1 MLRRSEPQPV
11 TFPTLPQRL
20 QDKKPKGW
28 AGPVETLQASAGL
41 TASRFPS
48 KLQDRGGGERRS
60 SRLRASRCDPGG
72 KALGVRHFGCLCRSV
87 QLPREPPTETRWGEE
102 AAAVLSEKGSGLA
115 PAVQDR
121 SLGPSP
127 HVCARGTCGA
137 CGSVLGLG
145 GVSGRSHGR
154 DGQHSPSHLRGG
166 RE

>member
-11 TFPTLPQRL
+11 SFPTLPQRL

-41 TASRFPS
+41 MASRFPS

-87 QLPREPPTETRWGEE
+87 QLPREPPTETRWGGE
-102 AAAVLSEKGSGLA
+102 AAAVLSEKGKKDYEGK
-115 PAVQDR
+115 
-121 SLGPSP
+121 
-127 HVCARGTCGA
+127 
-137 CGSVLGLG
+137 
-145 GVSGRSHGR
+145 GVSGLGDAVTPEAWWRR
-154 DGQHSPSHLRGG
+154 WIRAIKAEAARTTAAAAVGQTG
-166 RE
+166 